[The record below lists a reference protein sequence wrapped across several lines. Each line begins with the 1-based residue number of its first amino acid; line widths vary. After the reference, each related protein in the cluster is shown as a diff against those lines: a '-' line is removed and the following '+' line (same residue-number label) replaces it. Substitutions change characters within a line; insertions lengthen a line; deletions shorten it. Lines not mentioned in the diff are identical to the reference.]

1 MNNLFLG
8 ISLISV
14 TSLANGVFSIPLRRR
29 RRYAVEN
36 MWMIGFVLGNFA
48 LPQLAACWLAPGW
61 FDAIRSAPVAD
72 LLLALAMG
80 AGWGVA
86 SVFFSQAI
94 ARVGLSLGYA
104 LIMGLIM
111 VTGSVVPMIHNA
123 PASADVWVLSLAGI
137 VVALAGVVLAGRA
150 GMLREQAQAPTE
162 AAHHRGKVF
171 AWGLFFCAMA
181 GLLSACSNIGYD
193 LFKRALAG
201 HIDSATHPAYAS
213 IIPWLPLYW
222 AGPATVLVISLAQLT
237 RNRTWG
243 NYRGPGAG
251 HDLVLTLLMAAF
263 FALTQIPYGMGAA
276 YLGKLGTSIGF
287 AISMVLS
294 LAVANIVGLAGGEW
308 RGAGRRAG
316 GLLAAG
322 LACLG
327 AAVALLAVASQLS
340 N

>member
-14 TSLANGVFSIPLRRR
+14 TALANGVFSIPLRRR

-36 MWMIGFVLGNFA
+36 MWIIGFVLGNFA
-48 LPQLAACWLAPGW
+48 LPHLAAAWLVPGW
-61 FDAIRSAPVAD
+61 FDAIRSVPTQS

-111 VTGSVVPMIHNA
+111 VTGSAVPMVRNA
-123 PASADVWVLSLAGI
+123 PSSAGVWTLSAAGI
-137 VVALAGVVLAGRA
+137 LVALAGVALAGRA
-150 GMLREQAQAPTE
+150 GMLRERAQAPAGTGQ
-162 AAHHRGKVF
+162 HRGRTF
-171 AWGLFFCAMA
+171 AAGLFFCAMA
-181 GLLSACSNIGYD
+181 GLLSACSNLGYD
-193 LFKRALAG
+193 LFKSGLAR
-201 HIDSATHPAYAS
+201 HIDGSTHPALAS
-213 IIPWLPLYW
+213 MVPFLPLYW
-222 AGPATVLVISLAQLT
+222 SGPAVVIAISLVQLT

-243 NYRGPGAG
+243 NYRGPGAR
-251 HDLVLTLLMAAF
+251 HDLKLSLLMAGC

-276 YLGKLGTSIGF
+276 YMGDLGTSIGF

-294 LAVANIVGLAGGEW
+294 LAVANVVGVFGGEW

-316 GLLAAG
+316 GLLVAG

-327 AAVALLAVASQLS
+327 AAVALLTWASS
-340 N
+340 